1 MISRILRLSTASAP
15 ESGVAEPGFAVSVIG
30 SFLPSESEGT
40 SGVGVGPLRPDQ
52 DETSSAL
59 EVKRDSASPRSR
71 PTQDA
76 LGPFIRTTGQPCGP
90 RVLVRKQDGPSRP
103 TRTRTPAPALP
114 RGKHLGPARTV
125 RDPSASSRAPGTLD
139 PRSLASA
146 AMRFLFVSGGSA
158 GAVFPITPLALAAR
172 NAGHEVI
179 VGATE
184 NVMPL
189 VAATGLPGAPITSR
203 TMFDFMQR
211 DRHGNPLEIPKDPHE
226 RNLFNG
232 RGMARLALGSMEGL
246 VPLVERW
253 QPDVLVAG
261 ALSYAAPL
269 VAHRFGLPWV
279 RHALNMGEPSII
291 DLSAAAELAPELEEM
306 GLSAI
311 PEPDMYAGWLP
322 LDVVLRTCDLLV
334 HRAGGNTMLHAIV
347 CGVPQLVIPAM
358 PKQVGMSA
366 RLAEYG
372 AAIMLTAG
380 QDDSP
385 ENVAKA
391 CRELLEDPA
400 YKARTD
406 ELSREIAGL
415 PAPHDVTVAI
425 TEMVRARA
433 RG

>member
-1 MISRILRLSTASAP
+1 
-15 ESGVAEPGFAVSVIG
+15 
-30 SFLPSESEGT
+30 
-40 SGVGVGPLRPDQ
+40 
-52 DETSSAL
+52 
-59 EVKRDSASPRSR
+59 
-71 PTQDA
+71 
-76 LGPFIRTTGQPCGP
+76 
-90 RVLVRKQDGPSRP
+90 
-103 TRTRTPAPALP
+103 
-114 RGKHLGPARTV
+114 
-125 RDPSASSRAPGTLD
+125 
-139 PRSLASA
+139 
-146 AMRFLFVSGGSA
+146 MRFLFVSGGSA

-253 QPDVLVAG
+253 RPDVLVAG

-311 PEPDMYAGWLP
+311 PDPDMYVEICPPGARRPDAGPAQFMGYVPFNTQRALEPWMYSRSGDRPRVLVSAGSRVTADYEADALSALVEKVAGLDVELLIAAPQEIADALGDLPENVRAGWLP

-347 CGVPQLVIPAM
+347 CGVPQLLIPAM

-380 QDDSP
+380 EDDSP
-385 ENVAKA
+385 ENVAKM
-391 CRELLEDPA
+391 CRELLEDPS
-400 YKARTD
+400 YRARTE

-415 PAPHDVTVAI
+415 PTPHDVTVAI
-425 TEMVRARA
+425 ADMVRARA
-433 RG
+433 GM

>member
-1 MISRILRLSTASAP
+1 
-15 ESGVAEPGFAVSVIG
+15 
-30 SFLPSESEGT
+30 
-40 SGVGVGPLRPDQ
+40 
-52 DETSSAL
+52 
-59 EVKRDSASPRSR
+59 
-71 PTQDA
+71 
-76 LGPFIRTTGQPCGP
+76 
-90 RVLVRKQDGPSRP
+90 
-103 TRTRTPAPALP
+103 
-114 RGKHLGPARTV
+114 
-125 RDPSASSRAPGTLD
+125 
-139 PRSLASA
+139 
-146 AMRFLFVSGGSA
+146 MRFLFVSGGSA

-189 VAATGLPGAPITSR
+189 VAATGLPGAAITPR

-232 RGMARLALGSMEGL
+232 RGMARLALGSLEGL

-253 QPDVLVAG
+253 RPDVLVAG

-269 VAHRFGLPWV
+269 VAHQFGLPWV

-291 DLSAAAELAPELEEM
+291 DLSAAAELAPELEER
-306 GLSAI
+306 GLSGI
-311 PEPDMYAGWLP
+311 PDPDMYIEICPPGARRPDAGPAQFMRYVPFNTQRELEPWMYSKGDRPRVLVSAGSRVTADYEADALSALVDKVAGLDVELLIAAPQAMADALGELPDNVRAGWLP

-358 PKQVGMSA
+358 PKQVGMSE

-372 AAIMLTAG
+372 AAIMLTSG
-380 QDDSP
+380 KDDSP
-385 ENVAKA
+385 DNVVKA
-391 CRELLEDPA
+391 CRELLEDPS
-400 YKARTD
+400 YRARTD
-406 ELSREIAGL
+406 ELRLEIAAL
-415 PAPHDVTVAI
+415 PAPHEVTLKI
-425 TEMVRARA
+425 EDLVRTHA
-433 RG
+433 GG